1 MFSLPASTVFNKRI
15 PKQKFYDNMEV
26 SAAMKRI
33 FTEQIKIIYWRNKL
47 AASTMNLAPGE
58 KVTEIEVFEIR
69 LNSIPLDEAVLRQI
83 DKVIPYH
90 LIFLLEYEGKV
101 QAWTAY
107 KEVTD
112 GAGKVGA
119 YYHTDWMPEDELP
132 LQVSG
137 LTMDAV
143 YEGFVRQIHNNEELG
158 VRNEEWDESRTL
170 AESIALEEK
179 RKKLLRQIEQIQ
191 RKIRKEKQLN
201 VQMRL
206 NAELKRLKSE
216 LESM

>member
-1 MFSLPASTVFNKRI
+1 MFSLPASTEFNKRI

-26 SAAMKRI
+26 STAMRRI

-58 KVTEIEVFEIR
+58 KVTEIEVFEIC
-69 LNSIPLDEAVLRQI
+69 LNNIPLDEAVLRQI

-90 LIFLLEYEGKV
+90 LIFLQEYEGKM

-143 YEGFVRQIHNNEELG
+143 YEGFVRQIHNEETAAA
-158 VRNEEWDESRTL
+158 NEEWDESRTL
-170 AESIALEEK
+170 KESIALEEK
-179 RKKLLRQIEQIQ
+179 RKKLKRQIEQLQ
-191 RKIRKEKQLN
+191 GKIRKEKQLN